1 MTIQMTVRTFVHKNG
16 ALITEDNKVKS
27 TDELKAVREWM
38 NGKTTVTAIAIN
50 ADGTI
55 DHDGMERLLA
65 PGKREGVTWTDA
77 MVVDAHEMY
86 VNQGLTPS
94 SIMLRLFVN
103 HDVEVSENSV
113 KKVLKQEAYTAVTVE
128 EGLRVM
134 AKKKAGSG
142 GTRRKISDEVK
153 EAIIADMEA
162 GMSGVA
168 AANKHG
174 VHKSAA
180 NAYYRAKHG
189 HRRPR

>member
-1 MTIQMTVRTFVHKNG
+1 MTIQMTVRTFTHKDG
-16 ALITEDNKVKS
+16 ALTIEDNHVKS
-27 TDELKAVREWM
+27 TDELKHVREWM

-65 PGKREGVTWTDA
+65 PGKRQGVTWTDA

-86 VNQGLTPS
+86 VNQELTPS

-103 HDVEVSENSV
+103 HDVEVTEGSV
-113 KKVLKQEAYTAVTVE
+113 KKVLKQEDYTGVTVE

-134 AKKKAGSG
+134 AKKKANSG
-142 GTRRKISDEVK
+142 GTRRKVSDEVK
-153 EAIIADMEA
+153 QAIIADMEA
-162 GMSGVA
+162 GMSGVKA
-168 AANKHG
+168 AEKHG

-180 NAYYRAKHG
+180 NKYYRDKYG
-189 HRRPR
+189 HRR